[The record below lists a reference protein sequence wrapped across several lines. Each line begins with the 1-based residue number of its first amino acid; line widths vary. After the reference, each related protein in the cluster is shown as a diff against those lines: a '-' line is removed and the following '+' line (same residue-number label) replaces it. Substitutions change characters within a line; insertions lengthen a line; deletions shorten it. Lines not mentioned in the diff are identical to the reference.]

1 MKKRVAKK
9 MAHRFLEDKTYLPF
23 GTYEDT
29 FQAHNDGSPAVIKT
43 VARFPAPVRKLILA
57 EAGGDGCHWNNPLVI
72 AIDDS
77 ELREYEANYNPPHCR

>member
-1 MKKRVAKK
+1 MKRRVAKK
-9 MAHRFLEDKTYLPF
+9 IARRFLEDKTYLPF

-29 FQAHNDGSPAVIKT
+29 FQAYNDGSPAVVKT
-43 VARFPAPVRKLILA
+43 MALFPAPVRKLILA
-57 EAGGDGCHWNNPLVI
+57 EAGGDGCHWDNPLVV